1 MDQHVRATTRLP
13 VDVADWLKAKAKE
26 QSRSMNGQ
34 LVEAVRTL
42 MRKEK
47 NERA

>member
-1 MDQHVRATTRLP
+1 MSEYVRATTRLP
-13 VDVADWLKAKAKE
+13 VDVADWLRVKAKE

-47 NERA
+47 AEQK

>member
-1 MDQHVRATTRLP
+1 MSEYVRATTRLP
-13 VDVADWLKAKAKE
+13 VDVADWLKVKAKE

-42 MRKEK
+42 MREEK
-47 NERA
+47 AEQK